1 MKTTPYPS
9 FGILLVDDEPAWLN
23 MLSITL
29 ERCAGINNVKTCTD
43 SAQVMS
49 QLSREN
55 IGMVLLDLTM
65 PHPTGEELLK
75 QISEKH
81 PEIVTIIIS
90 GMDQVANAVRCM
102 KLGAFDY
109 FIKTDEEDRIVGG
122 VLRAVRMLEMRQEN
136 LEMSQRV
143 ITGELRQPEVF
154 ADIVTADRNMLAIF
168 SYLEAIACSP
178 QPVLI
183 GGESGT
189 GKELLAAATHRLS
202 GSSGKLVTV
211 NVAGLD
217 DTVFSDT
224 LFGHVRGAFT
234 GADSTRRGMVEEA
247 QHGTLFLDEIGDLS
261 IASQVKLL
269 RLLQEGEYF
278 PLGSD
283 RPKRL
288 QARIIVA
295 THQNLKAKEI
305 DGSFR
310 RDLYYRLS
318 THQVRLPA
326 LKDRRGDIRLLL
338 KHFIAE
344 AAAVLGKKV
353 PTPTL
358 GLIQY
363 LETYDFPGNIRELRS
378 LVFDAVSMNK
388 SSRLPLETFSTT
400 IDRSRQAL
408 EGEGTQHS
416 GPNPFAGFTQ
426 LPTFSEAGEF
436 LVLEA
441 LDRANGNQT
450 LAARLLGISQPAL
463 NKRLKRLRE

>member
-1 MKTTPYPS
+1 MNTCPYPS

-43 SAQVMS
+43 SSQVMS
-49 QLSREN
+49 LLSREN

-65 PHPTGEELLK
+65 PHPRGEELLK
-75 QISEKH
+75 QINENH

-109 FIKTDEEDRIVGG
+109 FVKTDEEDRIVGG

-136 LEMSQRV
+136 QEMSHRV
-143 ITGELRQPEVF
+143 ITGELRQPEIF

-178 QPVLI
+178 QPLLI

-234 GADSTRRGMVEEA
+234 GADSNRRGMVEEA

-261 IASQVKLL
+261 TASQVKLL

-278 PLGSD
+278 ALGSD

-295 THQNLKAKEI
+295 THQNLKAKEV

-326 LKDRRGDIRLLL
+326 LQERRGDIRLLL
-338 KHFIAE
+338 EHFINE
-344 AAAVLGKKV
+344 AASILGKKPPR
-353 PTPTL
+353 PTQ

-378 LVFDAVSMNK
+378 LVFDAVSINQE
-388 SSRLPLETFSTT
+388 SRLPLETFSTT

-408 EGEGTQHS
+408 DGEGKKHS
-416 GPNPFAGFTQ
+416 GPNPFSGFKQ

-463 NKRLKRLRE
+463 NKRIKRLRE